1 MFSVEF
7 RDEFLKRI
15 RKRDFIEVS
24 MDRSTTDRPS
34 PCEVRAVGQFSQVGS
49 AF

>member
-1 MFSVEF
+1 MNAFKEIDKEF
-7 RDEFLKRI
+7 
-15 RKRDFIEVS
+15 FIKMS